1 MSAQRRAGGKR
12 RGSASSRR
20 SGTDGKAA
28 APTNGPAPAQARE
41 GAAVAATAAAT
52 VGTPAAAPTFVQ
64 GRQSRLSMPGR
75 SSRPPMPEAAR
86 PSRPPMPEKP
96 KPASETKNPVTRRY
110 SGLERW
116 YQDTA
121 SEMRKIVWPD
131 RETTKNLTIV
141 VIGISVVLGILL
153 GGIDYILQAIFEV
166 LP

>member
-1 MSAQRRAGGKR
+1 MSAQRRAGSKR

-28 APTNGPAPAQARE
+28 APTNGPAPPRERAQE
-41 GAAVAATAAAT
+41 GAAVAATAT
-52 VGTPAAAPTFVQ
+52 VGAPAAAPTLVS

-75 SSRPPMPEAAR
+75 GSRPPMPEAAK

-96 KPASETKNPVTRRY
+96 KPASEAKNPVTRRY